1 MKEYKYNWCGGLRTL
16 EDPHFAIFGTP
27 GGGKSLTTSMLE
39 DSVLGPGPRPRVHA
53 TIYDA
58 KLELYPYLCQI
69 FDSDAIHLLHCFD
82 KRAVRWAIKR
92 DVHNA
97 PRALQVA
104 SAFIPKTGEEKN
116 PYFRAQ
122 ARAFVTEA
130 MNSLRLRELDWTLN
144 DLLQACSDP
153 ETLHALWKAHPNTEF
168 MAVREG
174 AVESTKDIHSTIDSV
189 FAQLVYAASAS
200 ARSSNR
206 WFSARRWLKEP
217 PSIVLLPYDSTYD
230 EALGP
235 VNRAIFQYLVDE
247 ILHQPK
253 GREVETWTFFDEA
266 RLAGRMP
273 GLVDLMRTGRS
284 KRNHTVLGIQ
294 DVAGLIDVHGES
306 VAKELLGLCGN
317 KLFLRLTEPSTAKYA
332 SECFGSAAVEETTVS
347 DGVTKGGKS
356 KSRTTTENRAPKD
369 AKVIL
374 ESEFLR
380 LRSPSKELRQ
390 GYTGF
395 VLPPLPRSGS
405 DEPDRAQPR
414 YGLNHK
420 YRVRVDGAYLD
431 EHLRPEP
438 SPKFL
443 EECPAYAQVDD
454 QDMERLVWT
463 EEQRRYFLEPRD
475 DGPFESMGV
484 QQL

>member
-1 MKEYKYNWCGGLRTL
+1 MKERKYNWCGGCRALQ
-16 EDPHFAIFGTP
+16 DPHFAVFGTP
-27 GGGKSLTTSMLE
+27 GSGKSLTIGMLKA
-39 DSVLGPGPRPRVHA
+39 SVLGPGPRPRVRA

-58 KLELYPYLCQI
+58 KLELYPYLCQV
-69 FDSDAIHLLHCFD
+69 FEPDAIHLLHPFD
-82 KRAVRWAIKR
+82 RRGVQWDIGS

-104 SAFIPKTGEEKN
+104 SSLVPEAKDEKN
-116 PYFRAQ
+116 PYFRDR
-122 ARAFVTEA
+122 ARQYVAEA
-130 MNSLRLRELDWTLN
+130 MNSLRLRRLSWQLN
-144 DLLQACSDP
+144 DLLQGCTDP
-153 ETLHALWKAHPNTEF
+153 ESLEALLRAHPNTEF
-168 MAVREG
+168 ITQREG
-174 AVESTKDIHSTIDSV
+174 SQEATKDVFSTIDSV
-189 FAQLVYAASAS
+189 FDQLVYAASAS

-206 WFSARRWLKEP
+206 WFSARRWLEEP

-230 EALGP
+230 KALGP
-235 VNRAIFQYLVDE
+235 LNRAIFQCLVDE

-253 GREVETWTFFDEA
+253 GKEVETWTFFDEA

-284 KRNHTVLGIQ
+284 KRNHTVLGVQ
-294 DVAGLIDVHGES
+294 DIAGFVDAHGES

-317 KLFLRLTEPSTAKYA
+317 KLFLRLTEPTTAKYA
-332 SECFGSAAVEETTVS
+332 SECFGSAAAEETTVS
-347 DGVTKGGKS
+347 DGITKGGKS

-395 VLPPLPRSGS
+395 VLPPLARADS

-414 YGLNHK
+414 YGLNHR
-420 YRVRVDGAYLD
+420 YRVRVDAAYLD
-431 EHLRPEP
+431 KHVRPDP
-438 SPKFL
+438 SPEFL

-454 QDMERLVWT
+454 EDMERLVWT
-463 EEQRRYFLEPRD
+463 EEQRRYFLKPLD
-475 DGPFESMGV
+475 DRPFESAGV
-484 QQL
+484 EQL